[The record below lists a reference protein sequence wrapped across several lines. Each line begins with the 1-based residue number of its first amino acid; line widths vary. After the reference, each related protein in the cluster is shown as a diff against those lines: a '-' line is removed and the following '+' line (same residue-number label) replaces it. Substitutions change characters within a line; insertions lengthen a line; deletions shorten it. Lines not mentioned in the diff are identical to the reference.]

1 MQGLRGYHLCLGMLR
16 MTDEEKRAKL
26 TSEQREYLS
35 ITERRIN
42 RLQMQIERIQVDL
55 DKHLRH
61 LKELKEEYGI

>member
-1 MQGLRGYHLCLGMLR
+1 